1 MKSQIKSKKTGRPQ
15 SAEKRQAILNAAG
28 KLFMEVGFAAS
39 VDRIAEAAGVSKQ
52 TVYGHFGSKE
62 DLYREAGIHT
72 LREPVASMIDRT
84 LPIAEAL
91 GKYGRETLTRLLSD
105 ALVTAHRRLIE
116 QAATFP
122 AMAKVHAE
130 FGPGLSIQVLA
141 DYFVERMAA
150 DVLRSDD
157 ARLAAEDFLSL
168 LQGMSRLDRLFGHTT
183 QPDAAAIGRHVDHT
197 VDIFMRAYCGQP
209 RPMPGNAASRTATP
223 STRKR
228 PVRPPGHDDS

>member
-1 MKSQIKSKKTGRPQ
+1 
-15 SAEKRQAILNAAG
+15 
-28 KLFMEVGFAAS
+28 MEVGFAAS

-62 DLYREAGIHT
+62 DLYREAGLHT
-72 LREPVASMIDRT
+72 MREPVASMIDRA
-84 LPIAEAL
+84 LPVDAAL

-105 ALVTAHRRLIE
+105 VLVTTHRRLIE

-141 DYFVERMAA
+141 DYFAERMAA
-150 DVLRSDD
+150 GTLRGAD

-168 LQGMSRLDRLFGHTT
+168 LQGMSRLDRLFGHTVE
-183 QPDAAAIGRHVDHT
+183 PDTAAIGRHVDHT
-197 VDIFMRAYCGQP
+197 VEIFMRAYAGECRSAP
-209 RPMPGNAASRTATP
+209 DDAAGKTATP
-223 STRKR
+223 SARKR
-228 PVRPPGHDDS
+228 AARPRGPGDS